1 MEVDRRTKC
10 RECHRAALS
19 VPSGASFSPW
29 ARPCRLVADR
39 SLPYRC
45 VERIVLVGIVRVSAV
60 LSREPD
66 RSFPV
71 ETNGGRDISATK
83 VDRTIALVGRPVRD
97 QLLCERDD
105 LVDVVTAAGFETGS
119 SNAQGRH
126 VALEPISL
134 LCCQRPPRF
143 AITGGLNKKMV
154 VDVSHVPTHV
164 DCCSSQSQNRA
175 ATSAHTNVAA
185 WPT

>member
-1 MEVDRRTKC
+1 M
-10 RECHRAALS
+10 
-19 VPSGASFSPW
+19 
-29 ARPCRLVADR
+29 
-39 SLPYRC
+39 
-45 VERIVLVGIVRVSAV
+45 SAV

-83 VDRTIALVGRPVRD
+83 VDRTIALVGRPVGD

-126 VALEPISL
+126 VALEPIGL

-143 AITGGLNKKMV
+143 AITGGLNEKMV

-164 DCCSSQSQNRA
+164 DCCSGQSQNARRDVGPHEGRRVADMSRLVRRDAAHVDASRA
-175 ATSAHTNVAA
+175 QKGHAPAPDTPDLHNVLPLLLDQCHGVPRAFL
-185 WPT
+185 P